1 MSYVLVEDYRKK
13 EAVFREAK
21 QHLLIT
27 IREAREF
34 ELRSELASA
43 WRRYYP
49 RGKPSVGDPGYYL
62 EATEEF
68 DPRSWPPDGQKVA
81 DALFACHQAYRCALK
96 TFWAVSHEDR
106 EHFGLTAAPEP

>member
-1 MSYVLVEDYRKK
+1 VNLSSD
-13 EAVFREAK
+13 
-21 QHLLIT
+21 QNWP
-27 IREAREF
+27 
-34 ELRSELASA
+34 LRGDDIIQGEN
-43 WRRYYP
+43 
-49 RGKPSVGDPGYYL
+49 PSVGDPGYYL